1 MRKFWICA
9 ALVCVILLQ
18 IFSVSAAPAAKSV
31 SAYATVSPDGSC
43 QMTLTANVYLDGGTD
58 DLQFPLP
65 AKASNITVNGA
76 RAHSR
81 MEGGLR
87 QVDVSRVVGKA
98 AGDFTLT
105 FTYQLPNLIVTND
118 ADQLELHLP
127 VLAGFGYPVQ
137 GLELSVTLPGDV
149 TEKPAFSSGYH
160 QANIEKDIYCTTS
173 GPTITAVAQTELKDH
188 ETLTMTLLVTEEM
201 FPQNRIAPPDFQT
214 VNTLTAVF
222 FVAALLYWA
231 LFLRNLPAWP
241 ARRPTPPEG
250 YTAGEMGSV
259 LHLQGAD
266 LTTMIFSWA
275 SLGYVR
281 IHLKPGGH
289 VTLYRRME
297 MGNERSAFEQR
308 CFQMLFGRR
317 DSLEVSPNRYAEVC
331 LAVSRMKP
339 SLPNLIHPRSGN
351 LKLFRGLAA
360 LAGLFCGTAI
370 AINMASGAGLQW
382 FLIILLGALALI
394 SSWHIQKWAV
404 NLLVPDRKKLWI
416 ALALCALWLL
426 LSALAGL
433 FGTGMG
439 MVAGQLFAGLLAA
452 LGGRRTLAGRQGMGE
467 VLGLRR
473 YLRSVPRD
481 ELGRICQ
488 NNPEYFHQ
496 MFPYALA
503 LGADKA
509 FAKRFGS
516 LSIGKCPYVET
527 GFDSD
532 MRANQWDSLLRRV
545 YTAMNVKPRN
555 DRLEK
560 LKDLIYSFIK

>member
-1 MRKFWICA
+1 MRKLLICA

-18 IFSVSAAPAAKSV
+18 VFSVSAAPAAKSV
-31 SAYATVSPDGSC
+31 GAYATVSPDGSC
-43 QMTLTANVYLDGGTD
+43 QMTLTVNVYLDGGTNG
-58 DLQFPLP
+58 LNFPLP
-65 AKASNITVNGA
+65 AKATNITVNGS

-81 MEGGLR
+81 LEDGLR
-87 QVDVSRVVGKA
+87 QVDVSRIVGKA

-105 FTYQLPNLIVTND
+105 FTYSLPNLIVTND

-127 VLAGFGYPVQ
+127 VLAGFAYPVQ
-137 GLELSVTLPGDV
+137 GLELSVTLPGEI
-149 TEKPAFSSGYH
+149 TAKPAFSSGYH
-160 QANIEKDIYCTTS
+160 QANIEKDIYCTTA
-173 GPTITAVAQTELKDH
+173 GATITAVAQTELKDH
-188 ETLTMTLLVTEEM
+188 ETLTMTLLVSEEM

-222 FVAALLYWA
+222 FIVALLYWVI
-231 LFLRNLPAWP
+231 FLRNLPGWP

-250 YTAGEMGSV
+250 YTAGELGSI

-266 LTTMIFSWA
+266 LVTMLFSWA

-281 IHLKPGGH
+281 IHQKPSGH

-297 MGNERSAFEQR
+297 MGNERSGFEQR
-308 CFQMLFGRR
+308 CFHMLFGRR
-317 DSLEVSPNRYAEVC
+317 DSLEVTPNRYADIC
-331 LAVSRMKP
+331 MAVAQMKP
-339 SLPNLIHPRSGN
+339 NLPNLVHPRSGN
-351 LKLFRGLAA
+351 LKLFRGLMA
-360 LAGLFCGTAI
+360 LAGMFCGAAI
-370 AINMASGAGLQW
+370 AISMASGAGLQW
-382 FLIILLGALALI
+382 FLIILLGAGALV
-394 SSWHIQKWAV
+394 SSWYIQRWAV
-404 NLLVPDRKKLWI
+404 NLLVPDRTKLWI
-416 ALALCALWLL
+416 SLGLCALWLL
-426 LSALAGL
+426 LGALVGL

-439 MVAGQLFAGLLAA
+439 MVIGQLFAGLLAA
-452 LGGRRTLAGRQGMGE
+452 LGGRRTPAGRQAMGE

-473 YLRSVPRD
+473 YLRSVSRD

-503 LGADKA
+503 LGVDKA

-516 LSIGKCPYVET
+516 LNIGKCPYVET
-527 GFDSD
+527 GFDND
-532 MRANQWDSLLRRV
+532 MRAKQWDSLLRRV

-560 LKDLIYSFIK
+560 LKELIYSFIK